1 MRKEIC
7 LNEQK
12 AYEFISWYLNKDG
25 FPIIKED
32 FNDCSYF
39 YDYNQTKQ
47 LILHKKDRGQYT
59 IPTELF
65 DKWND
70 QKEIS

>member
-1 MRKEIC
+1 MSKEIC

-12 AYEFISWYLNKDG
+12 AYEFISWYLKKDG

-32 FNDCSYF
+32 FNDSSYF

-47 LILHKKDRGQYT
+47 LILHKKDRKQYT
-59 IPTELF
+59 IPVELF
-65 DKWND
+65 DKWNEE
-70 QKEIS
+70 KGS